1 MLLDMRRLA
10 LAFAMVVT
18 LTACSAGSSDESG
31 AGSSANLKR
40 GEPAAKPAG
49 EGAAREGGGLTNAAN
64 LGRQQVRTSTM
75 SVRVDDVAGAARAA
89 VRSAEAAG
97 GFLESEQTKDDST
110 TMTVRVP
117 PERFTTVSDALARL
131 GAVTARTVETED
143 VTGDVADVD
152 GRLKAA
158 RASVARVRTL
168 LGRASSI
175 AEITSL
181 ESELTSRE
189 SDLESLETRQR
200 ALEGRTSYAAIT
212 VTFTPPALAAAAS
225 GKNDDLGGFSD
236 GLRSGW
242 RVFTAT
248 VAVLLVVFGAVLPFA
263 AVAAAVGVP
272 VWLLRRRATARA

>member
-10 LAFAMVVT
+10 LAFGLVVT
-18 LTACSAGSSDESG
+18 LAACSAGSSDGGG
-31 AGSSANLKR
+31 AGSAADLK
-40 GEPAAKPAG
+40 GGQPAAKPASQ
-49 EGAAREGGGLTNAAN
+49 GAGLTNAAN
-64 LGRQQVRTSTM
+64 LGRHQVRTSTM
-75 SVRVDDVAGAARAA
+75 AVRVDDVAGAARAA
-89 VRSAEAAG
+89 VRAAEAAG

-117 PERFTTVSDALARL
+117 PERFTAVSDALARL

-175 AEITSL
+175 AEITNL

-212 VTFTPPALAAAAS
+212 VTFTPPVLAAATP
-225 GKNDDLGGFSD
+225 KQQKDDLGGFAA

-242 RVFTAT
+242 RVFTTT
-248 VAVLLVVFGAVLPFA
+248 VAVLLVILGAVLPFA
-263 AVAAAVGVP
+263 GVAAAVGVP